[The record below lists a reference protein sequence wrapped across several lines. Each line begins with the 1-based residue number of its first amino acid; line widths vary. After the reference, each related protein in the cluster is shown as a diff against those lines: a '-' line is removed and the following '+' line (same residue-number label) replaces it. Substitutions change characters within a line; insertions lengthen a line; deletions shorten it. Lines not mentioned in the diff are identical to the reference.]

1 MFNNQPSGTKSK
13 LGGKKERKKGK
24 NTENLPS
31 AIMLILWT
39 WPMLSYQRDFFE
51 NNVREKHAQMGLMSK
66 QGSAPAHQCTQIILL
81 LLNSFQSYLIY
92 HQYLFFRLPWQLS
105 GKESSCLYRRH
116 RFNPLVGKMAWR
128 RKWQP
133 SPVFLPGKSYG
144 QRSLVGYSPWVPKQS
159 DMTQPL
165 NNKKICVLPALSLF
179 LSFPLIVSQGN

>member
-66 QGSAPAHQCTQIILL
+66 
-81 LLNSFQSYLIY
+81 
-92 HQYLFFRLPWQLS
+92 
-105 GKESSCLYRRH
+105 
-116 RFNPLVGKMAWR
+116 
-128 RKWQP
+128 
-133 SPVFLPGKSYG
+133 
-144 QRSLVGYSPWVPKQS
+144 
-159 DMTQPL
+159 
-165 NNKKICVLPALSLF
+165 
-179 LSFPLIVSQGN
+179 